1 MRIDYLL
8 LGYCDIEIPGRQAV
22 AFLNLCH
29 EYGLVYQPR
38 TTKMTDGLVVR
49 CRKMVARRMLVL
61 CRERGLDARVIGRG
75 GLPDLAFRY
84 RKRYGLFVGGL
95 MAALLVWASCN
106 VVWDVRISG
115 EGNVDLSE
123 VSWQLEESGLSLG
136 AWIPSLDT
144 DAVEE
149 QLLVTSHGVAWAA
162 VNMKGTVAYV
172 QLRPLLRPNAEAEN
186 DGLCNLVASE
196 DGVIESVRLLSGEV
210 KVKAGDVVRKGQ
222 LLISGVRE
230 TDDLHSALTQ
240 AKGEVMARTEHTL
253 VVEIPL
259 VQEKKIYS
267 ETKIRK
273 KTLFFFGNEI
283 KFAKSTGIEG
293 GNCDTIRRLET
304 YSLFGSSPLPLSV
317 ETIEYCPYE
326 IQQITLA
333 EPEAQRMAYEE
344 LGRALTIELRDA
356 TLLSWRV
363 ACDMTEDAYRLV
375 CYYTCVRNIASP
387 LPFDANG
394 SESVS

>member
-8 LGYCDIEIPGRQAV
+8 LGYCDVKIPGCRAV

-29 EYGLVYQPR
+29 EYGLVYQPLAE
-38 TTKMTDGLVVR
+38 MTEDLVVR
-49 CRKMVARRMLVL
+49 CRKMVARRMLAL
-61 CRERGLDARVIGRG
+61 CRERGLDASVIGKG

-95 MAALLVWASCN
+95 VAALMVWASCN

-123 VSWQLEESGLSLG
+123 VSLQLQESGLSLG

-162 VNMKGTVAYV
+162 VNVKGTVAYV
-172 QLRPLLRPNAEAEN
+172 QLRPLLRPDAEAEGE
-186 DGLCNLVASE
+186 GLCNLVASE
-196 DGVIESVRLLSGEV
+196 DGVVESVRLLSGEV

-267 ETKIRK
+267 ETKTRK

-304 YSLFGSSPLPLSV
+304 YSLLGSPPLPLMV

-326 IQQITLA
+326 IQQIPLA
-333 EPEAQRMAYEE
+333 ESEAQRLAYEE
-344 LGRALTIELRDA
+344 LGRALTLELRDA
-356 TLLSWRV
+356 TLLSHRV
-363 ACDMTEDAYRLV
+363 TWELTEEACRLV